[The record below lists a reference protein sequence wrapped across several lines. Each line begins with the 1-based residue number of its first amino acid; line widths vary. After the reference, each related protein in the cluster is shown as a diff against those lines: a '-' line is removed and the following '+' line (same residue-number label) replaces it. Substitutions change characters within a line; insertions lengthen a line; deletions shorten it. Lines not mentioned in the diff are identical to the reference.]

1 MSSPEG
7 KPSKKL
13 KTGETGT
20 DSEGVNVKGEKKK
33 KKKDSQNIP
42 LSPTLWCHVQV
53 CLSRVLP
60 KPNHVSRWEKHR
72 LAKMCITLFYLNL
85 LHTSLKYS
93 S

>member
-7 KPSKKL
+7 KPNKKL

-42 LSPTLWCHVQV
+42 LSPTLWSHMQV
-53 CLSRVLP
+53 CAVLA
-60 KPNHVSRWEKHR
+60 KSNHVSRWQNR
-72 LAKMCITLFYLNL
+72 WL
-85 LHTSLKYS
+85 
-93 S
+93 